1 MAGISWT
8 PAEAGTAGKFKIK
21 SRIEQPREAMERAA
35 RVREGQTE
43 TVDAVQ
49 LIHEARDELA
59 ERTERWKE
67 DEEEPQAG

>member
-1 MAGISWT
+1 
-8 PAEAGTAGKFKIK
+8 
-21 SRIEQPREAMERAA
+21 MERAA
-35 RVREGQTE
+35 KVREGQTE